1 MPSSVAF
8 HSLLRRGMTGVISS
22 KTGLEPGSFRDPDSR
37 VFTADGRVLR
47 LLSEQGL
54 ADWRALS
61 SSGLLDELPVVGTR
75 EVKADVPEALH
86 DGVAA
91 VLEHDV
97 IPFVSY
103 PYEWTF
109 SMLRD
114 AALLQLELLRRAIEK
129 GLILKDST
137 PYNVQ
142 FRGAAPV
149 FIDVGS
155 FEQLREGEPW
165 AGYRQFCMLFLYPL
179 LLQAWKDVPFQ
190 PWLRGSLEGIA
201 PRELRNLLSARDL
214 LRRGALSH
222 IVLHDRL
229 ERRYE
234 EREAD
239 LKGELR
245 KAGFKKELILA
256 NIRGLERLIGR
267 LRWEPDRS
275 TWSEYG
281 PHTTYTA
288 EDAEQKARFVAD
300 AAAEE
305 QPRLVW
311 DLGCNDG
318 RHSRIAAD
326 HAEHV
331 VAMDA
336 DNLVVDRLYRALRD
350 ERETRI
356 LPLTVNVVDPSPAL
370 GWRGQERRPL
380 LDRGRP
386 DLTLA
391 LALVHHVSIS
401 GNVPVAEFLDWL
413 HGATR
418 SLVIEFVSP
427 EDPMARR
434 LLARKRPGDHPDYRA
449 DWFERCLNE
458 RFEVVRSHQLAAG
471 ARTLYLARPKA

>member
-1 MPSSVAF
+1 
-8 HSLLRRGMTGVISS
+8 MTGVISS
-22 KTGLEPGSFRDPDSR
+22 TSGLEPGSFRDPDSR

-54 ADWRALS
+54 ADWRALAA
-61 SSGLLDELPVVGTR
+61 SGLLEELPVVGTR
-75 EVKADVPEALH
+75 EVEEEVPEALH
-86 DGVAA
+86 GGVAA
-91 VLEHDV
+91 VLEHDR

-109 SMLRD
+109 AMLKD
-114 AALLQLELLRRAIEK
+114 AALLQLELLRRGIEK
-129 GLILKDST
+129 GLILKDSS

-142 FRGAAPV
+142 FRGARPV

-190 PWLRGSLEGIA
+190 PWLRGSLDGITPHEA
-201 PRELRNLLSARDL
+201 RELLSTRDL
-214 LRRGALSH
+214 FRRGTLSH
-222 IVLHDRL
+222 VVLHDRL
-229 ERRYE
+229 ERRHE
-234 EREAD
+234 DRDED

-267 LRWEPDRS
+267 LRWDPDRS

-281 PHTTYTA
+281 PHTTYT
-288 EDAEQKARFVAD
+288 EDDAERKARFVA
-300 AAAEE
+300 AAVAEE
-305 QPRLVW
+305 RPRLVW
-311 DLGCNDG
+311 DLGCNEG
-318 RHSRIAAD
+318 RHSRIAAETAD
-326 HAEHV
+326 YV

-336 DNLVVDRLYRALRD
+336 DSLVVDRLYRALR
-350 ERETRI
+350 EEAQERI
-356 LPLTVNVVDPSPAL
+356 LPLTVNIVDPSPAL
-370 GWRGQERRPL
+370 GWRGLERRPL
-380 LDRGRP
+380 LERGRP

-391 LALVHHVSIS
+391 LALIHHVSIA

-413 HGATR
+413 RGSTR

-449 DWFERCLNE
+449 DWFEQCLNE
-458 RFEVVRSHQLAAG
+458 RFDVVRSEPLSRHG
-471 ARTLYLARPKA
+471 TARTLYLARPKT

>member
-1 MPSSVAF
+1 
-8 HSLLRRGMTGVISS
+8 MTGVISS
-22 KTGLEPGSFRDPDSR
+22 TSGLEPGSFRDPDSR
-37 VFTADGRVLR
+37 IFTADGRVLR

-61 SSGLLDELPVVGTR
+61 SSGLLEELPVVGAR
-75 EVKADVPEALH
+75 QVDADVPEALH
-86 DGVAA
+86 GGVAA

-109 SMLRD
+109 AMLQD
-114 AALLQLELLRRAIEK
+114 AALLQLELLRHAIDK

-142 FRGAAPV
+142 FRGAKPV

-190 PWLRGSLEGIA
+190 PWLRGSLEGITPHDA
-201 PRELRNLLSARDL
+201 RALLSSRDL

-222 IVLHDRL
+222 VVLHERL

-234 EREAD
+234 EKEAD

-245 KAGFKKELILA
+245 KAGFKKELILT
-256 NIRGLERLIGR
+256 NIRGLERLVRR

-281 PHTTYTA
+281 PHTTYKP
-288 EDAEQKARFVAD
+288 EDAERKAQFVA
-300 AAAEE
+300 AAVAEE

-311 DLGCNDG
+311 DIGANDG
-318 RHSRIAAD
+318 RHSRIAAER
-326 HAEHV
+326 AEHV

-336 DNLVVDRLYRALRD
+336 DSLVVDRLYRTLRKD
-350 ERETRI
+350 GEERI
-356 LPLTVNVVDPSPAL
+356 LPLTVNIVDPPPAL
-370 GWRGQERRPL
+370 GWRGLERRPL

-391 LALVHHVSIS
+391 LALIHHVSIA

-413 HGATR
+413 RGATR

-449 DWFERCLNE
+449 DWFEQCLHE
-458 RFEVVRSHQLAAG
+458 RFDVVRSEPLAGG
-471 ARTLYLARPKA
+471 ARTLYLARPKN

>member
-1 MPSSVAF
+1 
-8 HSLLRRGMTGVISS
+8 MTGVISLTS
-22 KTGLEPGSFRDPDSR
+22 GLEPGSFRDPDSR

-54 ADWRALS
+54 ADWRALEE
-61 SSGLLDELPVVGTR
+61 SGLLDELPVVDTR
-75 EVKADVPEALH
+75 EVEADVPEALH
-86 DGVAA
+86 GGVAA
-91 VLEHDV
+91 VLEHDA

-114 AALLQLELLRRAIEK
+114 AALLQLELLRRSIEK
-129 GLILKDST
+129 GLILKDSS

-142 FRGAAPV
+142 FRGARPV

-155 FEQLREGEPW
+155 FERLREGEPW

-190 PWLRGSLEGIA
+190 PWLRGNLDGITPHEA
-201 PRELRNLLSARDL
+201 RELLSTRDL
-214 LRRGALSH
+214 LRRGTLSH
-222 IVLHDRL
+222 VVLHDRL

-234 EREAD
+234 DQDAD

-256 NIRGLERLIGR
+256 NIRGLERLIKR
-267 LRWEPDRS
+267 LSWEPDRS

-288 EDAEQKARFVAD
+288 DDADRKARFVAD
-300 AAAEE
+300 AVTGE

-311 DLGCNDG
+311 DLGCNEG
-318 RHSRIAAD
+318 RHSRIAAES
-326 HAEHV
+326 AEYV

-336 DNLVVDRLYRALRD
+336 DSLVVDRLYKALRD
-350 ERETRI
+350 ENEERI
-356 LPLTVNVVDPSPAL
+356 LPLAVNIVDPSPAL
-370 GWRGQERRPL
+370 GWRGLERRPL

-391 LALVHHVSIS
+391 LALIHHVSIA

-413 HGATR
+413 RGSTR

-434 LLARKRPGDHPDYRA
+434 LLARKRRGNHPDYRA
-449 DWFERCLNE
+449 DWFEQCLGE
-458 RFEVVRSHQLAAG
+458 RFDVLRSEQLAAG
-471 ARTLYLARPKA
+471 HRTLYLARPKA

>member
-1 MPSSVAF
+1 
-8 HSLLRRGMTGVISS
+8 MTGVISS
-22 KTGLEPGSFRDPDSR
+22 TTGLEPGSFRDPDSR
-37 VFTADGRVLR
+37 VFTADGKVLR

-54 ADWRALS
+54 ADWRALAA
-61 SSGLLDELPVVGTR
+61 SGLLDELPVVGTR
-75 EVKADVPEALH
+75 EVEAADVPDALH
-86 DGVAA
+86 GNVAA
-91 VLEHDV
+91 VLEHDR

-109 SMLRD
+109 AMLKD
-114 AALLQLELLRRAIEK
+114 AALLQLELLRRGIEK
-129 GLILKDST
+129 GLILKDSS

-142 FRGAAPV
+142 FRGARPV

-190 PWLRGSLEGIA
+190 PWLRGSLDGIT
-201 PRELRNLLSARDL
+201 PHEVRELLSTRDL
-214 LRRGALSH
+214 LRRGTLSH
-222 IVLHDRL
+222 VVLHDRL
-229 ERRYE
+229 ERRHE
-234 EREAD
+234 DKDED

-256 NIRGLERLIGR
+256 NIRGLERLIKR
-267 LRWEPDRS
+267 LGWNPDRS

-281 PHTTYTA
+281 PHTTYT
-288 EDAEQKARFVAD
+288 EDDAERKARFVAD
-300 AAAEE
+300 AGAEE
-305 QPRLVW
+305 RPSLVW

-318 RHSRIAAD
+318 RHSRIAAGTAD
-326 HAEHV
+326 YV

-336 DNLVVDRLYRALRD
+336 DSLVVDRLYRALREEGQD
-350 ERETRI
+350 RI
-356 LPLTVNVVDPSPAL
+356 LPLSVNIVDPSPAL
-370 GWRGQERRPL
+370 GWRGLERRPL
-380 LDRGRP
+380 LERGRP

-391 LALVHHVSIS
+391 LALIHHVSIA

-413 HGATR
+413 RASTR

-449 DWFERCLNE
+449 DWFEQCLNE
-458 RFEVVRSHQLAAG
+458 RFEVVRSEQLATG
-471 ARTLYLARPKA
+471 TRTLYLARPKT

>member
-1 MPSSVAF
+1 
-8 HSLLRRGMTGVISS
+8 MTGVISS
-22 KTGLEPGSFRDPDSR
+22 ISGLEPGSFRDPDSR
-37 VFTADGRVLR
+37 IFTADGRVFR

-54 ADWRALS
+54 ADWRNLT
-61 SSGLLDELPVVGTR
+61 SSGLFQELVQDGKLVGTR
-75 EVKADVPEALH
+75 EVDGLADVPEALH
-86 DGVAA
+86 GGVAA

-109 SMLRD
+109 GMLRD
-114 AALLQLELLRRAIEK
+114 AALLQLGLLRRSLEA
-129 GLILKDST
+129 GMILKDSS

-142 FRGAAPV
+142 WRGAQPV

-165 AGYRQFCMLFLYPL
+165 AGYRQFCLLFLYPL
-179 LLQAWKDVPFQ
+179 MLQAWKDVPFQ
-190 PWLRGSLEGIA
+190 PWLRGSLEGIT
-201 PRELRNLLSARDL
+201 PHEMRRLLSARDL
-214 LRRGALSH
+214 LRRGVLSH
-222 IVLHDRL
+222 VVLHDRL

-234 EREAD
+234 EKEAD

-245 KAGFKKELILA
+245 KAGFRKELILA

-267 LRWEPDRS
+267 LRWEPGRS

-281 PHTTYTA
+281 PQTTYTSD
-288 EDAEQKARFVAD
+288 DAERKARFVAD
-300 AAAEE
+300 AVAEAR
-305 QPRLVW
+305 PRLVW

-318 RHSRIAAD
+318 RHSRIAAQT
-326 HAEHV
+326 AEHV

-336 DNLVVDRLYRALRD
+336 DSLVVDRLYRALAD
-350 ERETRI
+350 EKESRI
-356 LPLTVNVVDPSPAL
+356 LPLTVDVTDPSPAL

-391 LALVHHVSIS
+391 LALIHHVSIS

-413 HGATR
+413 HGVTR

-427 EDPMARR
+427 EDPMAGR
-434 LLARKRPGDHPDYRA
+434 LLSRKRPGDHPDYRA
-449 DWFERCLNE
+449 DWFEQCLAE
-458 RFEVVRSHQLAAG
+458 RFEIVRSEPLSRQG
-471 ARTLYLARPKA
+471 TARTLYLARPKS

>member
-1 MPSSVAF
+1 VSLSASTKQPS
-8 HSLLRRGMTGVISS
+8 
-22 KTGLEPGSFRDPDSR
+22 LEPGSFRDWDSR
-37 VFTADGRVLR
+37 VFYDGERVLR
-47 LLSEQGL
+47 VLSEDGL
-54 ADWRALS
+54 QDWLALS
-61 SSGLLDELPVVGTR
+61 ESKLFSEAVAERKLIGTTRVDEPLP
-75 EVKADVPEALH
+75 ADA
-86 DGVAA
+86 AA
-91 VLEHDV
+91 VLEHER

-114 AALLQLELLRRAIEK
+114 AALLQLALLRRAIES
-129 GLILKDST
+129 GMILKDSS

-142 FRGAAPV
+142 FRGAQPV

-155 FEQLREGEPW
+155 FERLREGEPW

-190 PWLRGSLEGIA
+190 PWLRGSLDGITPHEA
-201 PRELRNLLSARDL
+201 RGLLSSRDL

-222 IVLHDRL
+222 VVLHERL

-234 EREAD
+234 EKEAD

-267 LRWEPDRS
+267 LRWDPARS
-275 TWSEYG
+275 PWSEYG
-281 PHTTYTA
+281 PETTYSHD
-288 EDAEQKARFVAD
+288 DAERKARFVAD
-300 AAAEE
+300 AVASE

-311 DLGCNDG
+311 DLGCNEG
-318 RHSRIAAD
+318 RHARIAAE
-326 HAEHV
+326 HAEYV

-336 DNLVVDRLYRALRD
+336 DSLVVDRLYRALRD
-350 ERETRI
+350 ENESRI
-356 LPLTVNVVDPSPAL
+356 LPLTVNVVDPPPAL
-370 GWRGQERRPL
+370 GWRGRERRPL
-380 LDRGRP
+380 PDRGRP

-391 LALVHHVSIS
+391 LALIHHVSIG
-401 GNVPVAEFLDWL
+401 GNVPIAELLDWL
-413 HGATR
+413 QGATG
-418 SLVIEFVSP
+418 SLVVEFVSP

-449 DWFERCLNE
+449 DWFEQCLKE
-458 RFEVVRSHQLAAG
+458 RFDVVRSEPLSRQG
-471 ARTLYLARPKA
+471 TARTLYLARPKG

>member
-1 MPSSVAF
+1 MSGAVSS
-8 HSLLRRGMTGVISS
+8 TP
-22 KTGLEPGSFRDPDSR
+22 GLEPGSFRDPDSR
-37 VFTADGRVLR
+37 IFTADHRVLR

-54 ADWRALS
+54 SDWHALS
-61 SSGLLDELPVVGTR
+61 SSGLIEELPGKVVGTR
-75 EVKADVPEALH
+75 EVEADVPEAIH
-86 DGVAA
+86 GGVAG
-91 VLEHDV
+91 VLEHDR

-103 PYEWTF
+103 PYEWSF
-109 SMLRD
+109 AMLRD

-142 FRGAAPV
+142 FRGAEPV

-155 FEQLREGEPW
+155 FERLREGEPW

-179 LLQAWKDVPFQ
+179 LLQAWRDVPFQ
-190 PWLRGSLEGIA
+190 PWLRGSLEGITPHEA
-201 PRELRNLLSARDL
+201 RSLLSARDL

-222 IVLHDRL
+222 VVLHDRL

-234 EREAD
+234 EKEAD

-256 NIRGLERLIGR
+256 NIGGLERLIGR
-267 LRWEPDRS
+267 LRWEPERS
-275 TWSEYG
+275 VWSEYG
-281 PHTTYTA
+281 PETTYSHD
-288 EDAEQKARFVAD
+288 DAERKARFVAD
-300 AAAEE
+300 AVAEE
-305 QPRLVW
+305 RPRLVW
-311 DLGCNDG
+311 DVGCNDG
-318 RHSRIAAD
+318 RHARLAAE
-326 HAEHV
+326 HAEYV

-336 DNLVVDRLYRALRD
+336 DSLVVDRLYGALR
-350 ERETRI
+350 EEKRKQI
-356 LPLTVNVVDPSPAL
+356 LPLAVNVVDPPPAL

-380 LDRGRP
+380 LERGRP

-391 LALVHHVSIS
+391 LALIHHVSIG

-413 HGATR
+413 RGVTG

-449 DWFERCLNE
+449 DWFEQSLAE
-458 RFEVVRSHQLAAG
+458 RFEVVRSEQLADG
-471 ARTLYLARPKA
+471 SRTLYLARPKA

>member
-1 MPSSVAF
+1 
-8 HSLLRRGMTGVISS
+8 MTGVASSIS
-22 KTGLEPGSFRDPDSR
+22 GLEPGSFRDPDSR
-37 VFTADGRVLR
+37 IFTADDRVLR
-47 LLSEQGL
+47 LLSAQGL
-54 ADWRALS
+54 ADWRALL
-61 SSGLLDELPVVGTR
+61 SSGLLDDVSGKVVRTR
-75 EVKADVPEALH
+75 EVEADVPQALH
-86 DGVAA
+86 GGVAA
-91 VLEHDV
+91 VLEHDR

-109 SMLRD
+109 TMLRD

-142 FRGAAPV
+142 FRGAQPV

-179 LLQAWKDVPFQ
+179 LLQAWKDVAFQ
-190 PWLRGSLEGIA
+190 PWLRGSLDGITPHEA
-201 PRELRNLLSARDL
+201 RSLLSTRDL

-222 IVLHDRL
+222 VVLHDRL

-234 EREAD
+234 AKEAD

-256 NIRGLERLIGR
+256 NIRGLERLIQR
-267 LRWEPDRS
+267 LRWEPARS

-281 PHTTYTA
+281 SETTYSH
-288 EDAEQKARFVAD
+288 EDAERKATFVAE
-300 AAAEE
+300 AVTAER
-305 QPRLVW
+305 PRLVW
-311 DLGCNDG
+311 DLGCNEG
-318 RHSRIAAD
+318 RHSRIAAET
-326 HAEHV
+326 AEYV

-336 DNLVVDRLYRALRD
+336 DSLVVDRLYRSLGD
-350 ERETRI
+350 ENESRI
-356 LPLTVNVVDPSPAL
+356 LPLAVNVVDPPPAQ
-370 GWRGQERRPL
+370 GWRGQERQPL

-391 LALVHHVSIS
+391 LALIHHVSIA
-401 GNVPVAEFLDWL
+401 GNVPIAEFLDWL
-413 HGATR
+413 HGATG
-418 SLVIEFVSP
+418 SVVIEFVSP

-449 DWFERCLNE
+449 DWFEQCLRE
-458 RFEVVRSHQLAAG
+458 RFEIVRSEQLAAG
-471 ARTLYLARPKA
+471 ARTLYLARPKG

>member
-1 MPSSVAF
+1 
-8 HSLLRRGMTGVISS
+8 MTGVISS
-22 KTGLEPGSFRDPDSR
+22 TSGLEPGSFRDPDSR

-54 ADWRALS
+54 ADWRALAA
-61 SSGLLDELPVVGTR
+61 SGLLEELPVVGTR
-75 EVKADVPEALH
+75 EVEEEVPEALH
-86 DGVAA
+86 GGVAA
-91 VLEHDV
+91 VLEHDR

-109 SMLRD
+109 AMLKD
-114 AALLQLELLRRAIEK
+114 AALLQLELLRRGIEK
-129 GLILKDST
+129 GLILKDSS

-142 FRGAAPV
+142 FRGARPV

-190 PWLRGSLEGIA
+190 PWLRGSLDGITPHEA
-201 PRELRNLLSARDL
+201 RELLSTRDL
-214 LRRGALSH
+214 FRRGTLSH
-222 IVLHDRL
+222 VVLHDRL
-229 ERRYE
+229 ERRHE
-234 EREAD
+234 DRDED

-267 LRWEPDRS
+267 LRWDPDRS

-281 PHTTYTA
+281 PHTTYT
-288 EDAEQKARFVAD
+288 EDDAERKARFVAS
-300 AAAEE
+300 AVAEE
-305 QPRLVW
+305 RPRLVW
-311 DLGCNDG
+311 DLGCNEG
-318 RHSRIAAD
+318 RHSRIAAETAD
-326 HAEHV
+326 YV

-336 DNLVVDRLYRALRD
+336 DSLVVDRLYRALR
-350 ERETRI
+350 EEAQERI
-356 LPLTVNVVDPSPAL
+356 LPLTVDIVDPSPAL
-370 GWRGQERRPL
+370 GWRGLERRPL
-380 LDRGRP
+380 LERGRP

-391 LALVHHVSIS
+391 LALIHHVSIA

-413 HGATR
+413 RGSTR

-449 DWFERCLNE
+449 DWFEQCLNE
-458 RFEVVRSHQLAAG
+458 RFDVVRSEPLSRHG
-471 ARTLYLARPKA
+471 TARTLYLARPKT

>member
-1 MPSSVAF
+1 MSGVVSS
-8 HSLLRRGMTGVISS
+8 TP
-22 KTGLEPGSFRDPDSR
+22 GLEPGSFRDPDSR
-37 VFTADGRVLR
+37 VFTGDGRVLR

-61 SSGLLDELPVVGTR
+61 SSGLLEELQDDVIRTR
-75 EVKADVPEALH
+75 EVEADVPEALH
-86 DGVAA
+86 GGVAA
-91 VLEHDV
+91 VLEHDR

-109 SMLRD
+109 GMLRD

-142 FRGAAPV
+142 FRGAQPV

-190 PWLRGSLEGIA
+190 PWLRGSLEGIT
-201 PRELRNLLSARDL
+201 PREARSMLSARDL
-214 LRRGALSH
+214 LRRGVLSH
-222 IVLHDRL
+222 VVLHERL

-234 EREAD
+234 EKEAD
-239 LKGELR
+239 FKGDLR

-256 NIRGLERLIGR
+256 NIRGLARLIRR
-267 LRWEPDRS
+267 LRWEPGRS
-275 TWSEYG
+275 VWSEYG
-281 PHTTYTA
+281 PETTYSHD
-288 EDAEQKARFVAD
+288 DAERKARFVAD
-300 AAAEE
+300 AVAEE
-305 QPRLVW
+305 SPRLVW

-318 RHSRIAAD
+318 RHARLAAE
-326 HAEHV
+326 HAEYV

-336 DNLVVDRLYRALRD
+336 DSLVVDRLYGALR
-350 ERETRI
+350 EESQTRI
-356 LPLTVNVVDPSPAL
+356 LPLAVNVVDPPPAL

-380 LDRGRP
+380 PERGRP

-391 LALVHHVSIS
+391 LALIHHVSIG
-401 GNVPVAEFLDWL
+401 GNVPVTEFLDWL
-413 HGATR
+413 RGVTG

-449 DWFERCLNE
+449 DWFEQSLTE
-458 RFEVVRSHQLAAG
+458 RFEIVRSEQLAGG

>member
-1 MPSSVAF
+1 
-8 HSLLRRGMTGVISS
+8 MTGVISS
-22 KTGLEPGSFRDPDSR
+22 TSGLEPGSFRDPDSR

-54 ADWRALS
+54 ADWRALAA
-61 SSGLLDELPVVGTR
+61 SGLLDELRIVGTR
-75 EVKADVPEALH
+75 EVESADVPDDALH
-86 DGVAA
+86 EGVAA
-91 VLEHDV
+91 VLEHDR

-109 SMLRD
+109 SMLED
-114 AALLQLELLRRAIEK
+114 AALLQLELLRRGIEK
-129 GLILKDST
+129 GLILKDSS

-142 FRGAAPV
+142 FQGTRPV

-190 PWLRGSLEGIA
+190 PWLRGSLDGITPHEA
-201 PRELRNLLSARDL
+201 RELLSTRDL
-214 LRRGALSH
+214 FRRGTLSH
-222 IVLHDRL
+222 VVLHDRL

-234 EREAD
+234 EKEAD

-256 NIRGLERLIGR
+256 NIHGLERLIGR

-281 PHTTYTA
+281 PHTTYT
-288 EDAEQKARFVAD
+288 EDDAERKARFVAD
-300 AAAEE
+300 AVAEE
-305 QPRLVW
+305 QPNLVW
-311 DLGCNDG
+311 DLGCNEG
-318 RHSRIAAD
+318 RHSRIAAEA
-326 HAEHV
+326 AEYV

-336 DNLVVDRLYRALRD
+336 DSLVVDRLYRALR
-350 ERETRI
+350 EEGQERI
-356 LPLTVNVVDPSPAL
+356 LPLTVNIVDPSPAL
-370 GWRGQERRPL
+370 GWRGLERRPL
-380 LDRGRP
+380 LERGRP

-391 LALVHHVSIS
+391 LALIHHVSIA

-413 HGATR
+413 RGSTR

-449 DWFERCLNE
+449 DWFEQCLNE
-458 RFEVVRSHQLAAG
+458 RFDVVRSAELAAG
-471 ARTLYLARPKA
+471 ARTLYLARPKS

>member
-1 MPSSVAF
+1 
-8 HSLLRRGMTGVISS
+8 MTGVISS
-22 KTGLEPGSFRDPDSR
+22 LSGLEPGSFRDPDSR
-37 VFTADGRVLR
+37 IFTADGRVLR

-54 ADWRALS
+54 ADWRALE

-75 EVKADVPEALH
+75 EVEADVPEALH
-86 DGVAA
+86 GGVAA

-109 SMLRD
+109 AMLRD
-114 AALLQLELLRRAIEK
+114 AALLQLQLLRRSIEK

-142 FRGAAPV
+142 FRGAEPV

-190 PWLRGSLEGIA
+190 PWLRGSLEGITPHEA
-201 PRELRNLLSARDL
+201 RELLSARDL

-222 IVLHDRL
+222 VVLHNRL
-229 ERRYE
+229 ESRHE
-234 EREAD
+234 DKDED
-239 LKGELR
+239 VKGELR

-256 NIRGLERLIGR
+256 NIRGLERLVGR
-267 LRWEPDRS
+267 LQWDPPRS

-288 EDAEQKARFVAD
+288 DDAERKARFVAD
-300 AAAEE
+300 AVAEE

-311 DLGCNDG
+311 DIGANDG
-318 RHSRIAAD
+318 RHSRIAAE
-326 HAEHV
+326 HAEYV

-336 DNLVVDRLYRALRD
+336 DSLVVDRLYKALRD
-350 ERETRI
+350 ENETRI
-356 LPLTVNVVDPSPAL
+356 LPLTVNIVDPPPGL

-391 LALVHHVSIS
+391 LALIHHVSIS
-401 GNVPVAEFLDWL
+401 GNVPIAEFLDWL
-413 HGATR
+413 RGATR

-434 LLARKRPGDHPDYRA
+434 LLARKRPGDHPDYRP
-449 DWFERCLNE
+449 DWFEQCLHE
-458 RFEVVRSHQLAAG
+458 RFEVLRSETLAAG
-471 ARTLYLARPKA
+471 TRTLYLARPKG